1 MPTPPNRNIQR
12 LTLHVG
18 VGTLASALSNVF
30 SAVFLIRVGL
40 APAEVFLAFAAI
52 LALRFMIRPIV
63 LIAAPAMGL
72 RRALIFGIVL
82 SSLSCLVLA
91 LIDGVGLAL
100 VVFIAVSALGQVF
113 YCACYHVFFSALGD
127 AERRGSQ
134 IGWVQALAAVA
145 ALAGPGL
152 GGLLL
157 TTFGP
162 GAAFGTAFL
171 VGLAGILP
179 LLRIDEPRVER
190 AMPEGA
196 YAAAANAVRLY
207 FADGWIQVSLTTAW
221 SIVVFQALC
230 GRYDSFGG
238 TLSLAALAGA
248 VGGLV
253 LGRVI
258 DSGRGRAALW
268 LNAAVLAAGLVLRC
282 LTFGHAAAVVAV
294 AVGTTML
301 SGLYLP
307 SWMTPVYNEAKI
319 SPCVL
324 RFQVARR
331 GRLGRRRRARGRR
344 GGGDLLLRTAG
355 HGGDPAGAADGVGAG
370 VAARPLLCDAI
381 PRGAGDVGRRPG
393 VKSARGK

>member
-1 MPTPPNRNIQR
+1 MDSQPNRNIQR
-12 LTLHVG
+12 LALHVA
-18 VGTLASALSNVF
+18 VGTLAAALSNVF

-40 APAEVFLAFAAI
+40 APVQIFLAFAAI
-52 LALRFMIRPIV
+52 LALRFVIRPVV

-72 RRALIFGIVL
+72 RRALICGTVL
-82 SSLSCLVLA
+82 CSLSCPVLA
-91 LIDGVGLAL
+91 LVDGIGLAL
-100 VVFIAVSALGQVF
+100 ASFIVVSALGQVF
-113 YCACYHVFFSALGD
+113 YFTCYHVFFSALGD
-127 AERRGSQ
+127 ADRRGSQ
-134 IGWVQALAAVA
+134 IGLVQALGAVA
-145 ALAGPGL
+145 ALAGPGI

-162 GAAFGTAFL
+162 WAAFGTAFL
-171 VGLAGILP
+171 VGLAAILP
-179 LLRIDEPRVER
+179 LLRIEEPRVER

-221 SIVVFQALC
+221 SIVMFQALG

-253 LGRVI
+253 LGRLI
-258 DSGRGRAALW
+258 DNGRGRAALW
-268 LNAAVLAAGLVLRC
+268 LNAAVLAAASSC
-282 LTFGHAAAVVAV
+282 AALTFGDAAAVVAV

-301 SGLYLP
+301 TGLYLP

-324 RFQVARR
+324 RFQFTAEGGWHALQSRQYPRRPVALR
-331 GRLGRRRRARGRR
+331 GGVGELRQGANGGAGGRPRPQQPRLGPGRAEAIRGS
-344 GGGDLLLRTAG
+344 AG
-355 HGGDPAGAADGVGAG
+355 K
-370 VAARPLLCDAI
+370 L
-381 PRGAGDVGRRPG
+381 
-393 VKSARGK
+393 

>member
-1 MPTPPNRNIQR
+1 MATQPNRNIQR

-52 LALRFMIRPIV
+52 LALRFALRPIV
-63 LIAAPAMGL
+63 LVAAPAMGL
-72 RRALIFGIVL
+72 RRALIFGVVL
-82 SSLSCLVLA
+82 SSLSCVVLA
-91 LIDGVGLAL
+91 FVDGVGLAL
-100 VVFIAVSALGQVF
+100 GVFIAVSALGQVF
-113 YCACYHVFFSALGD
+113 YCTCYHVFFSALGD
-127 AERRGSQ
+127 AGRRGSQ
-134 IGWVQALAAVA
+134 IGWVQALAAIA

-152 GGLLL
+152 GGVLL

-162 GAAFGTAFL
+162 GAAFGAAFV
-171 VGLAGILP
+171 VGLTCALP
-179 LLRIDEPRVER
+179 LLHIDEPGVER
-190 AMPEGA
+190 VMPEGA

-221 SIVVFQALC
+221 SILMFQALG

-248 VGGLV
+248 AGGLV
-253 LGRVI
+253 LGRLI
-258 DSGRGRAALW
+258 DGGHGRAALW

-282 LTFGHAAAVVAV
+282 LTFGHAAAVIAV

-307 SWMTPVYNEAKI
+307 SWMTPVYNEAKT
-319 SPCVL
+319 SPCML
-324 RFQVARR
+324 RFQFA
-331 GRLGRRRRARGRR
+331 AE
-344 GGGDLLLRTAG
+344 GGWDVGGALAG
-355 HGGDPAGAADGVGAG
+355 G
-370 VAARPLLCDAI
+370 VAAAICFFGLPVEAAILPALPMALVQALLLDRSYATQY
-381 PRGAGDVGRRPG
+381 RA
-393 VKSARGK
+393 ALAA

>member
-1 MPTPPNRNIQR
+1 
-12 LTLHVG
+12 
-18 VGTLASALSNVF
+18 
-30 SAVFLIRVGL
+30 
-40 APAEVFLAFAAI
+40 
-52 LALRFMIRPIV
+52 
-63 LIAAPAMGL
+63 MGL
-72 RRALIFGIVL
+72 RRALIFGVVL

-91 LIDGVGLAL
+91 LVDGVGLAL
-100 VVFIAVSALGQVF
+100 AVFIAVSAVGQVF
-113 YCACYHVFFSALGD
+113 YCTCYHVFFSALGD

-221 SIVVFQALC
+221 SIVMFQALG

-253 LGRVI
+253 LGRLI
-258 DSGRGRAALW
+258 DNGRGRAALW

-282 LTFGHAAAVVAV
+282 LTFGDAAAVVAV

-324 RFQVARR
+324 RFQFA
-331 GRLGRRRRARGRR
+331 AE
-344 GGGDLLLRTAG
+344 GGWDVGGALAG
-355 HGGDPAGAADGVGAG
+355 G
-370 VAARPLLCDAI
+370 VAAAICFFGLPVAAAILPALPMVLVQALLLDRSYAT
-381 PRGAGDVGRRPG
+381 RYRA
-393 VKSARGK
+393 ALAT